1 MLMVT
6 KDTLSNLLKHPI
18 IAVVRHADELDG
30 ALKSPCS
37 CIELRASSLIEL
49 PSIVERCRSAGKA
62 LFLYPELLDGL
73 GHTPSAIEF
82 LVEYARPT
90 GIVSTK
96 KQILKTAEKLGLFTV
111 FQIFMID
118 TQAFGTGVR
127 NAQKIQCDAIEI
139 MPGAIPN
146 IVREVC
152 ELVDRPVLCAGLVKT
167 SEEVSQLLKAGARGI
182 ATSNTRLWQEPVANL
197 SRKRIE
203 L

>member
-1 MLMVT
+1 MNDPKLVPHIKSAQNMISQKTCKEIVWT
-6 KDTLSNLLKHPI
+6 KILQDFYSSTNRYMQI
-18 IAVVRHADELDG
+18 ISISM
-30 ALKSPCS
+30 ALIS
-37 CIELRASSLIEL
+37 
-49 PSIVERCRSAGKA
+49 
-62 LFLYPELLDGL
+62 
-73 GHTPSAIEF
+73 
-82 LVEYARPT
+82 
-90 GIVSTK
+90 STK